1 MIDTFNAY
9 KEIPYYSKMVSL
21 EEISTNDYNLNIA
34 RYIAAKQESEKDLFA
49 LINSHKASYLPKNE
63 IKAYAPYFRVFK
75 ELKNTLFKKSDK
87 EGYYALK
94 TECENIKDYI
104 TQSLE
109 FQTFHASVLDAFDRL
124 ELLTT
129 FNDLEPGFNP
139 KTLIESVCSKV
150 LKEFEKV
157 EILDKYG
164 VYQLFKDYY
173 NEVLQDDWFLLS
185 FNGFRSAKELR
196 KLNPLKDKKQKSQL
210 FRGAG
215 FYHSKNLL

>member
-1 MIDTFNAY
+1 MIDTFNAL

-21 EEISTNDYNLNIA
+21 EEISANDYNLNIA

-63 IKAYAPYFRVFK
+63 IKAYAPYFQAFK

-94 TECENIKDYI
+94 TECENIKELI

-109 FQTFHASVLDAFDRL
+109 YQTFHASVLSAFDRL

-139 KTLIESVCSKV
+139 KTLIESVCQKV
-150 LKEFEKV
+150 LKEFEKG

-185 FNGFRSAKELR
+185 FNGFESAKELR
-196 KLNPLKDKKQKSQL
+196 KLTPLKDKNK
-210 FRGAG
+210 RPTI
-215 FYHSKNLL
+215 

>member
-1 MIDTFNAY
+1 MN
-9 KEIPYYSKMVSL
+9 IP
-21 EEISTNDYNLNIA
+21 

-94 TECENIKDYI
+94 TECENVKELII
-104 TQSLE
+104 QSQE
-109 FQTFHASVLDAFDRL
+109 FQTFHASVLNAFDRL
-124 ELLTT
+124 NLFET
-129 FNDLEPGFNP
+129 FDHLKPGFNP
-139 KTLIESVCSKV
+139 KTTIESVCSKV
-150 LKEFEKV
+150 LKEFEKG

-196 KLNPLKDKKQKSQL
+196 ELNPLKDKNKKANYL
-210 FRGAG
+210 EEPD
-215 FYHSKNLL
+215 FYHSKNLLQKRSNP